1 MIIKSLA
8 LLALFLSST
17 AIGARIRQAPDVSED
32 PPVSKDFEIQK
43 RDVQDELKKV
53 KEGKELETTSMIDDV
68 QSDIRV
74 RGAYGTV
81 IYPLK
86 AVCVVEQ
93 PISGSNDA
101 KEKPRGTLT
110 FT

>member
-17 AIGARIRQAPDVSED
+17 TFGARIRQAPDVSED
-32 PPVSKDFEIQK
+32 PPVPKGFEIEK
-43 RDVQDELKKV
+43 RDVQEELKKV
-53 KEGKELETTSMIDDV
+53 KEGKELETTSMIDEV
-68 QSDIRV
+68 QGDIRG
-74 RGAYGTV
+74 RGAYATV

-86 AVCVVEQ
+86 AVCLVEQ
-93 PISGSNDA
+93 PTSGSNDA
-101 KEKPRGTLT
+101 REKPRGTLT